1 MRKSNLFWVFL
12 IALILLRVIWVLPIG
27 QWLDPILDLS
37 IVDMLV
43 ILILTI
49 LFWVLLYWYLR
60 NRRN

>member
-1 MRKSNLFWVFL
+1 MRKSKMFWVFL

-37 IVDMLV
+37 SVDMFV

-60 NRRN
+60 NRRS

>member
-1 MRKSNLFWVFL
+1 MRKSKLFWVFL
-12 IALILLRVIWVLPIG
+12 IALILLRVVWVLPIG

-37 IVDMLV
+37 SVNMLV

-49 LFWVLLYWYLR
+49 LFWGLLYWYFG